1 MTYNPFLE
9 QLYENKQFGTSAIK
23 DKTLS
28 VFNKTRVGYAL
39 EWTFAANSDT
49 LDIEDNK
56 AVANAFDVYA
66 VRVSDCHGNEALGF
80 ILPASPATTVTID
93 TSALN
98 KLDEWY
104 LAVIVQKGRGSA
116 MEYSYQTNQLE
127 LEGSKASLA
136 GTINE
141 FWAVGTLNIQ
151 ISTKV
156 NGVAVLA
163 KTTVADGATKVLAG
177 VAIGDVVETTFYLQ
191 NTSALYPFEVTKV
204 TLSGDITAGAGKSG
218 FVPLTLAPT
227 GENDQWKTIVTT
239 TAAVAYDAIITVL
252 NTTTNV
258 SYAITV
264 RVTAA

>member
-49 LDIEDNK
+49 LSIEDNK
-56 AVANAFDVYA
+56 VTANSFDVYA
-66 VRVSDCHGNEALGF
+66 VRVSDSSGNEALGF
-80 ILPASPATTVTID
+80 VAPAAPTAAVSINTA
-93 TSALN
+93 ALS
-98 KLDEWY
+98 KTDSWY
-104 LAVIVQKGRGSA
+104 LSVIVQKGRGSA
-116 MEYSYQTNQLE
+116 LEYSYQTNQLE

-151 ISTKV
+151 VSTTV

-163 KTTVADGATKVLAG
+163 KKTVADAATETLA
-177 VAIGDVVETTFYLQ
+177 AIAVGDVVEVTTYLQ
-191 NTSALYPFEVTKV
+191 NTGLYPLDVYTVTIA
-204 TLSGDITAGAGKSG
+204 DDFTAGAGKSG

-227 GENDQWKTIVTT
+227 GENDQWKFVITGAAAATYSVDFTVT
-239 TAAVAYDAIITVL
+239 
-252 NTTTNV
+252 NNTTNV
-258 SYAITV
+258 SYVITV
-264 RVTAA
+264 EVTAA